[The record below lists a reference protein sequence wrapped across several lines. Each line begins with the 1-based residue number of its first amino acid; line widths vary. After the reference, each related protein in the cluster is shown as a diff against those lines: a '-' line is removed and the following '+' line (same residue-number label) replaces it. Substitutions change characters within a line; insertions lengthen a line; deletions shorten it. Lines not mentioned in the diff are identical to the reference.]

1 MSEMDQGK
9 RTNTIE
15 DESRVLFIEKLDEY
29 IEHEH
34 ESDLQAIDLPAAVR
48 KRSAR
53 QSHGRMRIEEVAF
66 AYGEAFEAAK
76 RDISEEAIERSAEA
90 SSGYPY
96 LIRLIGYYLMRSKK
110 NPIDVAEADKA
121 IFLAKIELFKNVHDS
136 MFWSLSS
143 KDRMFVWAMSKDEY
157 DSEFGEI
164 AKRMGVSTGY
174 ASKYRER
181 LLNADLI
188 YASSYGRLTFTL
200 PYMREY
206 VAKEYIERYGGEG
219 GKERL

>member
-1 MSEMDQGK
+1 MSEMDQDKQTSMVSDEK
-9 RTNTIE
+9 RA
-15 DESRVLFIEKLDEY
+15 LFTVKLDEY
-29 IEHEH
+29 LEPEHEG
-34 ESDLQAIDLPAAVR
+34 DLPTADLPAIAR
-48 KRSAR
+48 KRTTRPGHS
-53 QSHGRMRIEEVAF
+53 RMRTEEVAF
-66 AYGEAFEAAK
+66 AYKEAFEVAG
-76 RDISEEAIERSAEA
+76 RDITENAVERSAEA

-96 LIRLIGYYLMRSKK
+96 LIRLIGYYLLRSKK
-110 NPIDVAEADKA
+110 DPIDVAEADKA

-143 KDRMFVWAMSKDEY
+143 KDRMFLWAMAKDEF

-219 GKERL
+219 SKERL

>member
-1 MSEMDQGK
+1 MNEDKQ
-9 RTNTIE
+9 TNTI
-15 DESRVLFIEKLDEY
+15 DDSNRALFIDKLDEF
-29 IEHEH
+29 IKHEH
-34 ESDLQAIDLPAAVR
+34 ESDLPAVELPAAAR
-48 KRSAR
+48 KLTAR
-53 QSHGRMRIEEVAF
+53 QSHSNMRIEEVAF
-66 AYGEAFEAAK
+66 AFNEAFEAAGQ
-76 RDISEEAIERSAEA
+76 DITDDAVARSAEA
-90 SSGYPY
+90 SNGYPY
-96 LIRLIGYYLMRSKK
+96 LIRLIGHYLLRSKK
-110 NPIDVAEADKA
+110 NPIDAAEADKA

-143 KDRMFVWAMSKDEY
+143 KDRMFLWAMSKDEF

-219 GKERL
+219 GRERL